1 MPESLPTPPARRRLL
16 CAAILGALAG
26 CSRPQRPDT
35 LRAAPGSICLSEDAV
50 PVAYPF
56 ALATILRAGKSRRQ
70 PAAFA
75 MHEPRRGYGYAEA
88 TGTDTPVFW
97 DVTFRFDTCDA
108 RRFMMWFVEDLER
121 GVLEFTLPIRTEFG
135 NLDHTCRFL
144 PDGLLDCTE
153 DGGLW
158 TYRATIMARAQVI
171 PADATTAHTA
181 TFTGPIPAQT
191 IYVGFAYTLA
201 LAAYF
206 TGGVGPYTYRVHSGA
221 LSPGL
226 TLDATTGVV
235 SGLKDDTITWGDV
248 VFVREDV
255 YCAKLFTNVVS
266 FTGAS
271 GVPPSLSL
279 PAIADDNATFNDEG
293 TATTGWTAVNGTMS
307 VASSYLR
314 LTKSAGLG
322 SSASMTKAA
331 TFTGTDKDFI
341 LYGKVRMS
349 VGSNNIGV
357 IWFLSGLSELA
368 LWVGSSTGNTSY
380 DGHVSV
386 VGTTGSVVRN
396 VGAAIE
402 AWDYEN
408 TPIEFALHYDKKWN
422 VVNLYVKQSG
432 KWRFKARAAC
442 NWFSATEIQ
451 CAITSNSPTNTWIEV
466 DYLTLCKPNV
476 MSIGDSI
483 CAGATLF
490 NPDPALSLT
499 NNTNSWQY
507 HAQLYGTL
515 RNNLIINK
523 GVGSNTSAQIASR
536 ISADVLTHEPRVV
549 FLHASSNDEAASVSL
564 ATRTTNIQSAVTAI
578 DGAGAACVLLNA
590 MYGSAA
596 GADNTPTPDLRDYG
610 LSWWTAYMPGLT
622 NVDVAINIMQPIL
635 SGGFMDAALTE
646 ADGIHPTAFGYQD
659 IGEFIAAY

>member
-1 MPESLPTPPARRRLL
+1 MPNNSKTPPARRRLL

-26 CSRPQRPDT
+26 CSRPQRPAT

-56 ALATILRAGKSRRQ
+56 DLATILRASKSRRQ

-75 MHEPRRGYGYAEA
+75 MQEPRRGYGYAEA

-108 RRFMMWFVEDLER
+108 RRFQMWFVQDLER

-171 PADATTAHTA
+171 PSDAVTAYAA
-181 TFTGPIPAQT
+181 TFSGPIPDQT
-191 IYVGFAYTLA
+191 VYVGFAYSLA

-206 TGGVGPYTYRVHSGA
+206 TGGVGPYTYSVHSGQLA
-221 LSPGL
+221 PGL
-226 TLDATTGVV
+226 TLDESTGLIT
-235 SGLKDDTITWGDV
+235 GLKDDTTTFGDV

-255 YCAKLFTNVVS
+255 YCAKLFTNAVG
-266 FTGAS
+266 FTGAT

-279 PAIADDNATFNDEG
+279 PTISDNNSTFNDEG
-293 TATTGWTAVNGTMS
+293 DATTGWTAANGTMS
-307 VASSYLR
+307 VSSSYLR
-314 LTKSAGLG
+314 LTKTASTGTSATM
-322 SSASMTKAA
+322 SKAV
-331 TFTGTDKDFI
+331 TFTGTNKDYI

-349 VGSNNIGV
+349 VGANNIGV
-357 IWFLSGLSELA
+357 IWFLNGLYELG

-380 DGHVSV
+380 DGHVAV
-386 VGTTGSVVRN
+386 VGKTGTRN

-402 AWDYEN
+402 AWSYDS
-408 TPIEFALHYDKKWN
+408 TPIEFALHYDNKWG

-432 KWRFKARAAC
+432 KWRYKARAATD
-442 NWFSATEIQ
+442 WFTATQIQ
-451 CAITSNSPTNTWIEV
+451 VAITSNSPTSTWIEV

-490 NPDPALSLT
+490 NPDPGAALT

-507 HAQLYGTL
+507 HAQLYGSL

-549 FLHASSNDEAASVSL
+549 FLHASSNDEAAGVSQ

-590 MYGSAA
+590 MYGTAA

-610 LSWWTAYMPGLT
+610 LTWWTAYMPGLT
-622 NVDVAINIMQPIL
+622 NVDLAINIMQPIL
-635 SGGFMDAALTE
+635 SGGFMDATLTE
-646 ADGIHPTAFGYQD
+646 SDGIHPTAYGYRD

>member
-16 CAAILGALAG
+16 CAAILGALVG

-56 ALATILRAGKSRRQ
+56 DLRNILRIGKSRRQ

-108 RRFMMWFVEDLER
+108 RRFQMWFVQDLER

-153 DGGLW
+153 EGDLW

-171 PADATTAHTA
+171 PSDATTAYSA
-181 TFTGPIPAQT
+181 TFTGPIADQT
-191 IYVGFAYTLA
+191 FYVGFAFTLA

-206 TGGVGPYTYRVHSGA
+206 TGGVGPYTYRVHSGT
-221 LSPGL
+221 LPTGL
-226 TLDATTGVV
+226 TLDAATGIV
-235 SGLKDDTITWGDV
+235 SGLKDDTTAFGDV

-255 YCAKLFTNVVS
+255 YCAKLWTNAVG
-266 FTGAS
+266 FTGAT

-279 PAIADDNATFNDEG
+279 PTIADDNATFNDEG
-293 TATTGWTAVNGTMS
+293 TATTGWTALNGTMS

-314 LTKSAGLG
+314 LTKTAGLG
-322 SSASMTKAA
+322 TSASMTKAV
-331 TFTGTDKDFI
+331 TFTGTDKDYI

-349 VGSNNIGV
+349 VGANNIGV
-357 IWFLSGLSELA
+357 IWFLNGLYELG

-380 DGHVSV
+380 DGHVAV
-386 VGTTGSVVRN
+386 VGTTGTRN
-396 VGAAIE
+396 VGGALE
-402 AWDYEN
+402 AWSYD
-408 TPIEFALHYDKKWN
+408 TTAIEFALHYDDKFG

-432 KWRFKARAAC
+432 KWRFKARAATD
-442 NWFSATEIQ
+442 WFTATQIQ

-466 DYLTLCKPNV
+466 DFLTLCKPNV

-499 NNTNSWQY
+499 NGTNTWQY
-507 HAQLYGTL
+507 HAQLYGSL

-536 ISADVLTHEPRVV
+536 ITADVLDHEPRVV
-549 FLHASSNDEAASVSL
+549 FLHASSNDEAAAVSL

-590 MYGSAA
+590 MYGTAA

-610 LSWWTAYMPGLT
+610 LNWWTAYMPGLT
-622 NVDVAINIMQPIL
+622 NVDVAINIMQPLL
-635 SGGFMDAALTE
+635 SGGFMDPALTE
-646 ADGIHPTAFGYQD
+646 SDGIHPTAFGYQD
-659 IGEFIAAY
+659 IGQFIAAY